1 MMDQRLFERRI
12 REVAM
17 SATSLKAP
25 PAAWTQISERL
36 QRGETVVLPVA
47 EALQPR
53 WNARA
58 VKAAVLLLLVAG
70 GAAAAISSKAV
81 RNWTTELLRRAPAA
95 PAVVEPAAT
104 TSDTS
109 AMAATTLVIEP
120 ELDRI
125 DVAFLQPARG
135 ARIRLRFA
143 DTRDLQLRAIGNAS
157 TATFRSALGRLTIS
171 NAPADGEL
179 LLTIPTRTKR
189 VEVQVNNRA
198 YLIQNAGELRILA
211 PTADTVG
218 SEIVLPIT
226 PQQ

>member
-1 MMDQRLFERRI
+1 MIDERMFERRV
-12 REVAM
+12 REMAV
-17 SATSLKAP
+17 SATTLKAP
-25 PAAWTQISERL
+25 SAAWAQISERV

-47 EALQPR
+47 EVLQQPR
-53 WNARA
+53 NARA
-58 VKAAVLLLLVAG
+58 IKAAVLLLLVAG

-81 RNWTTELLRRAPAA
+81 RAWTAELLRRAPAA
-95 PAVVEPAAT
+95 PAVVTPVTPA
-104 TSDTS
+104 SDTS
-109 AMAATTLVIEP
+109 AMTATTLVIEP

-125 DVAFLQPARG
+125 DVAFLLPAPG

-143 DTRDLQLRAIGNAS
+143 DTRDLQLRASGNAS

-171 NAPADGEL
+171 NAPAEGEL

-189 VEVQVNNRA
+189 VEVRVNNRT